1 MSAILMTLAVL
12 AADNT
17 ENASPRAYHELR
29 RDLDQLLRDEAGAK
43 DYAQRSAAVHA
54 IAALYGEIVRD
65 PRLKTSPTLQQYK
78 ARLWRRLVDV
88 KEDLKRQAAQRER
101 LRERSMPR
109 DELERLREAEAAAAG
124 ESQLLA
130 DQLALVGYSLGG
142 PAQVFAAGGGAF
154 GGAPVDHGAE
164 LVRLI
169 EHTIAPDF
177 WDTNG
182 GPGSIFYYAPL
193 HALVVRATDD
203 VHGSVS
209 GLVDGLRAAP

>member
-1 MSAILMTLAVL
+1 MSTILITLAIL
-12 AADNT
+12 AADAET
-17 ENASPRAYHELR
+17 AVPRAYHEIR
-29 RDLDQLLRDEAGAK
+29 RDLDQLLRDEASAK
-43 DYAQRSAAVHA
+43 DHAQRSEAVHA
-54 IAALYGEIVRD
+54 IAALYGELVRD
-65 PRLKTSPTLQQYK
+65 PRLATSPTLQQYK

-88 KEDLKRQAAQRER
+88 KEDIERRQAQRER

-109 DELERLREAEAAAAG
+109 EQLVQLREAEAAAER
-124 ESQLLA
+124 ESQALA

-142 PAQVFAAGGGAF
+142 PAQVFASSGGAF
-154 GGAPVDHGAE
+154 GGGPVDHGTE

-203 VHGSVS
+203 IHGHVG
-209 GLVDGLRAAP
+209 GLVEGLRAAP